1 MWKAYRKRKIINN
14 SKMIC
19 ELNEIYV
26 SLQKSKT
33 HCELTNRR
41 NWFRKEIRRTGLERK

>member
-1 MWKAYRKRKIINN
+1 MEGGHIIIMWKAYRKRKIINN

-26 SLQKSKT
+26 SVQKVR
-33 HCELTNRR
+33 LIAN
-41 NWFRKEIRRTGLERK
+41 